1 VAEKMTKNLSILGS
15 TGSIGQNT
23 LAVAGSFKE
32 HFRVRALAAKS
43 NISLLA
49 RQIERFKPDVASV
62 FDKKTARALQKMIPG
77 DAETKI
83 LWGPDGHA
91 EAAAFP
97 ETDMTVS
104 AFSGAAGLS
113 PTLAAI
119 EAGKDIALANKETLV
134 MAGEIVLKA
143 ARKNQVAILPVD
155 SEHSAIFQ
163 CLEGQRRNDLEKII
177 LTASGG
183 PFRNRPEADF
193 SRIRPEDALAHP
205 TWSMGKKI
213 SVDSAT
219 LMNKALEAVEAM
231 RLFRLSHD
239 QIDILIHPQSVVHSM
254 VAYIDGSIIAQMG
267 VPDMKTAIAYALSY
281 PKRLPLRQPL
291 PDFALLKSLEFEKP
305 DPKRFPSLEFAKEAC
320 EKDGSLPAV
329 MNAANESAVAAFL
342 EGRALFSDIFTII
355 ERVMERHLLIP
366 DPTLSDILEADA
378 WARETANHLIAHKG
392 QNRKVEKNDAS

>member
-1 VAEKMTKNLSILGS
+1 MTKNLSILGS
-15 TGSIGQNT
+15 TGSIGRNT
-23 LAVAGSFKE
+23 LAVAGRFPE
-32 HFRVRALAAKS
+32 RFRVRALAAKG

-49 RQIERFKPDVASV
+49 RQIERFRPDAAAV
-62 FDKKTARALQKMIPG
+62 FDEENARALEKTIPG
-77 DAETKI
+77 GVGTKI
-83 LWGPDGHA
+83 LWGPDGYA

-97 ETDMTVS
+97 KTDMTLS

-143 ARKNQVAILPVD
+143 ARESRAAILPVD

-163 CLEGQRRNDLEKII
+163 CLEGQRRKDLEKII

-183 PFRNRPEADF
+183 PFWNRPDVDF

-231 RLFRLSHD
+231 RLFHLSHD
-239 QIDILIHPQSVVHSM
+239 QIEILIHPQSIVHSM
-254 VAYIDGSIIAQMG
+254 AAYIDGSVMAQMG

-305 DPKRFPSLEFAKEAC
+305 DPKRFPSLDFAKEAC
-320 EKDGSLPAV
+320 EKGGSLPAV

-342 EGRALFSDIFTII
+342 EGRALFSDIFAII
-355 ERVMERHLLIP
+355 ETVMARHLPIP
-366 DPTLSDILEADA
+366 DPSLSDILEADA
-378 WARETANHLIAHKG
+378 WARETADHFIAHAG
-392 QNRKVEKNDAS
+392 QNPKKKKIDAS